1 MARGGHN
8 YFKSEKSILEAKAFK
23 MWVINLHSSY
33 FSQTCWADVTER
45 KLPPPMVPNVNS
57 DQDTRYFNFYQENN
71 IDISEVVSDED
82 LKLFKD
88 F

>member
-1 MARGGHN
+1 
-8 YFKSEKSILEAKAFK
+8 
-23 MWVINLHSSY
+23 MWVINSHSSY